1 MIHRRIWRSLKV
13 RVREREREREWGGGG
28 RGRRGWGGVV
38 GGGRAESVFLE
49 EG

>member
-13 RVREREREREWGGGG
+13 RVRERERERV
-28 RGRRGWGGVV
+28 GRRREGERRRGGVV
-38 GGGRAESVFLE
+38 GGGRAESVFLG